1 MKRCKVKRWD
11 DCGGC
16 EYFQNILY
24 YESYEDFNND
34 TAANNIKEE
43 GYCRFH
49 IWDIKLTKEEY
60 ENIPE
65 WCPIDSCEE
74 KCPLRRK
81 EDE

>member
-49 IWDIKLTKEEY
+49 IWDIKLTKRRIREY
-60 ENIPE
+60 
-65 WCPIDSCEE
+65 S
-74 KCPLRRK
+74 RMVSHRFV
-81 EDE
+81 